1 MAQLGNWRGVETG
14 THYRFLP
21 ASIPAALLDAVGNPV
36 VEGQW
41 NGELVIQCNNDGSVA
56 RGVAAASPT
65 VYDPGAAYSPWER
78 AIK

>member
-1 MAQLGNWRGVETG
+1 MAQIGNWRGVETG

-21 ASIPAALLDAVGNPV
+21 GFIPAVLLDSEGKPV

-41 NGELVIQCNNDGSVA
+41 NGELVIQCNQDGSVA
-56 RGVAAASPT
+56 RGVAGPSPT
-65 VYDPGAAYSPWER
+65 VYDPGAAYSPWEQ